1 MRIELNFISVRDL
14 VNGYKNSQEEGVV
27 GYGGKLNIR
36 PKYQREF
43 VYNEKQKVAVID
55 TIQKGYPLNVMYWC
69 ENNDKTFEVLD
80 GQQRTLSI
88 CSYIA
93 GDFSKDKLY
102 FNNLTKEEQDKILD
116 YKLMVFVCSDGT
128 EQEKLDWFKTIN
140 IAGEK
145 LSEQELRNAVYTG
158 EWLTSAKTYFSKTN
172 CVAYQLANKYV
183 KGVPIRQELLETA
196 IDWLSKGNIED
207 YMSKHQHD
215 PNANELWTYFRN
227 IIEWVQMTFTT
238 YRKEMK
244 GINWGELYDTYK
256 DQMFDTKQ
264 LEEEIKK
271 LMADDEVTKKSGIY
285 KYVLTRDEK
294 YLSIRNFT
302 DSQKRTA
309 YERQNGVCAKCG
321 KHFEIEETEPD
332 HITPWS
338 KGGKTELEN
347 CQILCVNCNRTKS
360 DK

>member
-1 MRIELNFISVRDL
+1 MKILEHHIAVRDL
-14 VNGYKNSQEEGVV
+14 VKGYKNSQEEGVV

-43 VYNEKQKVAVID
+43 VYNDKQKIAID
-55 TIQKGYPLNVMYWC
+55 TIQKGYPLNIMYWC
-69 ENNDKTFEVLD
+69 ENADGTFEVLD

-102 FNNLTKEEQDKILD
+102 FNNLTREEQDKILN
-116 YKLMVFVCSDGT
+116 YELTIYICGNGT
-128 EQEKLDWFKTIN
+128 EQEKLEWFRTIN

-145 LSEQELRNAVYTG
+145 LTEQELRNAVYTG

-196 IDWLSKGNIED
+196 IEWISKGEVED
-207 YMSKHQHD
+207 YMAKHQHD

-227 IIEWVQMTFTT
+227 VIEWVQMTFTT

-309 YERQNGVCAKCG
+309 YERQNGVCAECG
-321 KHFEIEETEPD
+321 KHFEIDETEPD

-338 KGGKTELEN
+338 KGGKTELDN